1 MATKQQIPVLA
12 GSIVSNQGAFEPLST
27 DDAQWAIEHPEE
39 AIRLWVE
46 ATTNRNKTWAVPS
59 IQKRVLTPSRTV
71 TYGGIVK
78 GDLVQKIAK
87 EQNLSDWAKDLM
99 GKPAFTTVETEGNTD
114 LVFLTLGADLG
125 FTKNP
130 RTDEFMTPQFCAAWS
145 AQYLDG
151 QVIELCQPEDGPQ
164 LRLQYDDQPNGE
176 VIWMAMERITGSD
189 GRPYVF
195 YVRRSG
201 GGGRWLSV
209 YGANPGHQWDL
220 GARVGFRLRKIT
232 ES

>member
-27 DDAQWAIEHPEE
+27 DDAQWVIEHPEE
-39 AIRLWVE
+39 AIKLWVE
-46 ATTNRNKTWAVPS
+46 ATTNRNKTWTTPL
-59 IQKRVLTPSRTV
+59 IQKRVLTPSRTI
-71 TYGGIVK
+71 TYGGITK
-78 GDLVQKIAK
+78 SDLVQKVAK
-87 EQNLSDWAKDLM
+87 EQNLGDWAKDLM
-99 GKPAFTTVETEGNTD
+99 GKPAFTTAETKGSTD

-130 RTDEFMTPQFCAAWS
+130 RTDEFMTAQFCAAWS
-145 AQYLDG
+145 PQYLDG
-151 QVIELCQPEDGPQ
+151 QVIEPCQPEDGPH

-189 GRPYVF
+189 GNPGVF
-195 YVRRSG
+195 RVKRRD
-201 GGGRWLSV
+201 GGGRWL
-209 YGANPGHQWDL
+209 YANRADPDSQWHLDD
-220 GARVGFRLRKIT
+220 RVGFRLRKVT